1 MGMVI
6 VESITG
12 VALAAFAVWLAVRI
26 TNRSTRR
33 LLLVA
38 AATAAGT
45 SCAFLVMLGKWCE
58 WPGFSIRSGY
68 WGTHFLDSM
77 LYAMGNSDE
86 AVKVVAVVWFIY
98 GAGIG
103 GGAAAI
109 GLKMFN
115 RDRPLHS
122 TGSRP
127 EEVALEAPPEAA
139 NRRAPHPD
147 SQSK

>member
-1 MGMVI
+1 MEI
-6 VESITG
+6 VESIIG
-12 VALAAFAVWLAVRI
+12 VALAAFAVWLAVRM
-26 TNRSTRR
+26 TNRRTRR

-38 AATAAGT
+38 AATATGT

-58 WPGFSIRSGY
+58 SPGFSVRSGY
-68 WGTHFLDSM
+68 WGTHFLDPM
-77 LYAMGNSDE
+77 LYSMGNSDE
-86 AVKVVAVVWFIY
+86 AVKVVAAVWFIY

-109 GLKMFN
+109 GLRMFN

-127 EEVALEAPPEAA
+127 EEVALETPSEPV
-139 NRRAPHPD
+139 NRCAPHPD
-147 SQSK
+147 SRTK

>member
-1 MGMVI
+1 MQI

-12 VALAAFAVWLAVRI
+12 VVLAAFAVWLVVRI

-33 LLLVA
+33 LVFV
-38 AATAAGT
+38 ATATVTVTGT

-58 WPGFSIRSGY
+58 WPGFSVRSGY
-68 WGTHFLDSM
+68 WGTYFLDDL
-77 LYAMGNSDE
+77 LYSMGNSDD

-122 TGSRP
+122 SDSRP
-127 EEVALEAPPEAA
+127 EEVALETLPEAV
-139 NRRAPHPD
+139 NRRAPYPD
-147 SQSK
+147 SRAQ